1 MAIYQAGYLSPIK
14 NKLGNA
20 VGRRWRNLNV
30 LSVYNGTPR
39 NPRSTRQQ
47 LQRTKF
53 AALARLAMSYANAAN
68 IGFAGAVAGTK
79 NFGRSMFMKQNYK
92 FVHSDTPGSATID
105 YEDLLLSQGSLTEAD
120 FGAASFSNPLEIN
133 VTNTDNSGVGTAKA
147 TDKLYVFAY
156 CPEGQI
162 LLEQTAA
169 AVRSDASVK
178 ITCPAFTVG
187 QRAHVY
193 GFAVSEDGEKT
204 SATRYLGT
212 GTIS

>member
-20 VGRRWRNLNV
+20 VGRRWRSLNV

-39 NPRSTRQQ
+39 NPRTTRQQ
-47 LQRTKF
+47 LQRSKF
-53 AALARLAMSYANAAN
+53 AALARLAMNFANAAN
-68 IGFAGAVAGTK
+68 IGFAVAVAGTK
-79 NFGRSMFMKQNYK
+79 NFGRSMFMKQNYR

-105 YEDLLLSQGSLTEAD
+105 YEDLTVSMGSLTD
-120 FGAASFSNPLEIN
+120 PQFGAASFSNPLEIN
-133 VTNTDNSGVGTAKA
+133 VTNTDNTGVGTAKA
-147 TDKLYVFAY
+147 TDKLHVFAY
-156 CPEGQI
+156 VPESEL
-162 LLEQTAA
+162 LLEQTAD

-178 ITCPAFTVG
+178 ITCPAFTVS

-193 GFAVSEDGEKT
+193 GFAVSADGEKI
-204 SATRYLGT
+204 SATRYLGS